1 MDLYQS
7 MGKIESRM
15 VVVAVR
21 AGKRPVDVLSM
32 TYAQHALIGSGGYF
46 PEDVRDVME
55 MMESGKWDIESI
67 ITNEYSW
74 EQLPNA
80 IEMAAQVDKAL
91 NVVIRY

>member
-1 MDLYQS
+1 